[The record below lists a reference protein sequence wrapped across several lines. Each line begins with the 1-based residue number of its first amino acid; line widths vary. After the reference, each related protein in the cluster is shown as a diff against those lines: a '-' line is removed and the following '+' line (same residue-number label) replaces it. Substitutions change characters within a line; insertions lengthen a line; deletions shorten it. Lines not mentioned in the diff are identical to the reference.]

1 MEKIVKMYDG
11 YRFEETVAHVFNPVS
26 VGKCLSSGKFGEYW
40 FETGTPTFL
49 LQLFSEAPEQV
60 DGVTL
65 DASAFSVYEPSA
77 PEMLPLAGVAFDAEM
92 RNLSGRKIE
101 VRS

>member
-65 DASAFSVYEPSA
+65 DASAISVYEPSA
-77 PEMLPLAGVAFDAEM
+77 PARSLRSRASRSTPRCATSPTAG
-92 RNLSGRKIE
+92 
-101 VRS
+101 